1 MTASETAISR
11 DKTQPATTRVARE
24 ELEILPL
31 PWPAPGVDSRTARRQ
46 HGHRCVNCPSYYLC
60 TGPDDTGECVPLCG
74 PCLWVELGEQLR
86 MYRSMAEAIDRR
98 RRKLEERVGS
108 SACRRARMLRRNL
121 LRQSNNV
128 VAGFGRVVL
137 KREERGS
144 NVRDRS

>member
-1 MTASETAISR
+1 MR
-11 DKTQPATTRVARE
+11 DKTQPATTRVARGE

-31 PWPAPGVDSRTARRQ
+31 PWPAPGADSRTARRQ
-46 HGHRCVNCPSYYLC
+46 HRHRCVNCPSYYLC
-60 TGPDDTGECVPLCG
+60 AGPDDTGECVPLCG
-74 PCLWVELGEQLR
+74 PCLWVELGVQLR
-86 MYRSMAEAIDRR
+86 MYRSMAESIDRR

-121 LRQSNNV
+121 LRQSNV

-144 NVRDRS
+144 NVSD

>member
-11 DKTQPATTRVARE
+11 DKTQPATTQVSRGE
-24 ELEILPL
+24 DLDIMPL

-46 HGHRCVNCPSYYLC
+46 HRHRCVNCPSFYPC
-60 TGPDDTGECVPLCG
+60 AGPDDTGECVPLCG

-86 MYRSMAEAIDRR
+86 MYRSMADAIDRR

-121 LRQSNNV
+121 LRQSNV
-128 VAGFGRVVL
+128 VVGFGRVVL
-137 KREERGS
+137 KR
-144 NVRDRS
+144 DRRSSKVSD